1 MKVKGAKRT
10 RNRLV
15 LTVKR
20 IYAVQNESISKE
32 KRKSNKELK
41 LIL

>member
-15 LTVKR
+15 LTVNR
-20 IYAVQNESISKE
+20 IYAVQNESI
-32 KRKSNKELK
+32 KRKIKSNKELK